1 MTKPAR
7 PSSRPPNPPPP
18 ADACKTARP
27 SCVCERRRGKF
38 RAIGV
43 SNYEVEHLS
52 ELLSVAAVP
61 PAVNQF
67 ECHPR
72 RPAHAL
78 RAACAAAGVAAVA
91 YASLGCGQLLRE
103 PTVAAA
109 ADAAGVP
116 PAALLLRWGLEQ
128 GCAVIPKSVDPRR
141 VRAFAEPAL
150 LSSDVWGRR
159 EAADALSRL
168 EALDDGHKFCWD
180 PQGIR
185 QGDGK
190 VGGRVHRGVNVALLL
205 VGRGFS
211 VAPGQGGG
219 AARGGAFALCAN

>member
-1 MTKPAR
+1 MLSELGTEYVDLVLVHWPGAAKT
-7 PSSRPPNPPPP
+7 PPGSEAN
-18 ADACKTARP
+18 AELRLQTWRVLEDFY
-27 SCVCERRRGKF
+27 RRGKF

-185 QGDGK
+185 
-190 VGGRVHRGVNVALLL
+190 
-205 VGRGFS
+205 
-211 VAPGQGGG
+211 
-219 AARGGAFALCAN
+219 